1 MVISAEKSQRG
12 YVEVGQSVK
21 TYNMNG
27 ERKISFHDMQSAF
40 ESASRD

>member
-1 MVISAEKSQRG
+1 MVISAEKSH
-12 YVEVGQSVK
+12 EVGQSVK
-21 TYNMNG
+21 MYNMNG